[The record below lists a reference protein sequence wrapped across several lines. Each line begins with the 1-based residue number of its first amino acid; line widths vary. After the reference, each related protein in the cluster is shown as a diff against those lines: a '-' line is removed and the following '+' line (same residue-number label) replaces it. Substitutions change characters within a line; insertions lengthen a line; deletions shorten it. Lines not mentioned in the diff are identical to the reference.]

1 MKTERVPVEQEVE
14 VAKKYFGSFA
24 EDYHRAFE
32 GAGQNRLHHLINK
45 LFRKKTFVL
54 RTVIVRDLLSK
65 HGVAGKQVLD
75 LGSGSGEVSVIAA
88 QLGAT
93 VTGLDIVPEMVEIA
107 RREAERQRV
116 ADRVTFKVHDVVTQ
130 PVPAADV
137 AMMIG
142 VIEYYSDLAAILGK
156 VAAATRERIIICDTR
171 GPWWRRMLRFG
182 LARGKGFYLHYHSPD
197 TVAGILRGSG
207 FVEDARILGHSFTVM
222 AFRRQ

>member
-32 GAGQNRLHHLINK
+32 GAGQNRLHHLINR
-45 LFRKKTFVL
+45 LFRRKTFVL
-54 RTVIVRDLLSK
+54 RTEIVKDLLTR

-75 LGSGSGEVSVIAA
+75 LGSGSGEVSLIAA
-88 QLGAT
+88 RLGAT

-107 RREAERQRV
+107 RREAEQQGV

-130 PVPAADV
+130 AVPAADV

-142 VIEYYSDLAAILGK
+142 VIEYYSDLASILGK

-171 GPWWRRMLRFG
+171 GPWWRRTLRYG

-197 TVAGILRGSG
+197 TVAEILRRSG
-207 FVEDARILGHSFTVM
+207 FVEDTRIPGHSFTVM
-222 AFRRQ
+222 AFRK